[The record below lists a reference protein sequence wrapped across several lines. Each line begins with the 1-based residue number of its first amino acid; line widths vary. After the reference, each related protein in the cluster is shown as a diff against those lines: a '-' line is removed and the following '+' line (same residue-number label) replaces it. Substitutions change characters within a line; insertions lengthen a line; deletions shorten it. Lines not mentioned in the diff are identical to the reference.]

1 MKLLI
6 FGPQGVGKATQAALL
21 APYWGVP
28 HISTGHLF
36 RTHITA
42 RTHLGRQAQDAVN
55 AGDLV
60 SNSITQTMLT
70 DRLNEDDCR
79 NGFLLT
85 GFPRDL
91 EQAEW
96 LDRRIDGTG
105 GLDAVVLLR
114 APNRI
119 VLERA
124 LQRGHDDDTEEII
137 SKRLEIYHQ
146 NTEALLRFYLG
157 QVESIDGNRPVQV
170 VHQEILARIGD
181 RAMTY

>member
-21 APYWGVP
+21 APHWGVP

-36 RTHITA
+36 RSHVTA
-42 RTHLGRQAQDAVN
+42 RTHLGRQAQDTVE

-60 SNSITQTMLT
+60 ANSITQTMLAE
-70 DRLNEDDCR
+70 RLYEDDCR

-96 LDRRIDGTG
+96 LDRMINGTG

-124 LQRGHDDDTEEII
+124 LQRGRNEDTEEVIT
-137 SKRLEIYHQ
+137 KRLEIYHQ
-146 NTEALLRFYLG
+146 NTEVLLRLYREY
-157 QVESIDGNRPVQV
+157 VESIDGNRTVEV